1 MSHKIFRLMTM
12 ALLGCGMMGS
22 SPAYGITVDL
32 DSCRQMA
39 LHNNKLIRVADRQI
53 ESADYLNKAAKAA
66 YLPGLDFNMGYAY
79 NQHQIALLGE
89 DSMLPTMSFDAAT
102 GTYQYNIVKNPT
114 TGEPVVNPST
124 GTYIP
129 TEVAVIPKEALTYD
143 VRNVFAGAL
152 TLTQPVYMGGAI
164 RAMNEITRYAGE
176 LAKSMRNTAAQ
187 DVIFAV
193 DEAYWQVVS
202 LKEKKRLADSFV
214 CLVDTFLYNVNAMYK
229 EGVATKSD
237 ILTVQVKSN
246 EAAIAQTKVNNGLSL
261 SRMAL
266 AQICGLPVDS
276 ELQLSDEALRD
287 EPKDMPPLT
296 YNMEDVYA
304 ARQDLLSLRHGIS
317 IYEQKEKLALSE
329 MLPKVALV
337 GAYTFSNPNTING
350 FKKEWGGGFSVGATL
365 TVPLWHWGGNYNKY
379 KAAKVETSAQRL
391 LLDEAQEKVN
401 LQVSQARYKYEEA
414 YKTYR
419 MTVTNQEKAD
429 ENLRQAELGFKEGVL
444 TTDDVIAAQTA
455 WLQAHSESIDAEIS
469 IRLCDV
475 YLSKVLGKMNY

>member
-39 LHNNKLIRVADRQI
+39 LHNNKLIRIADRQI
-53 ESADYLNKAAKAA
+53 ESAGYLNKAAKAA
-66 YLPGLDFNMGYAY
+66 YLPGFDFNMGYAY

>member
-114 TGEPVVNPST
+114 TGEPMVNPST

>member
-1 MSHKIFRLMTM
+1 MTM

-39 LHNNKLIRVADRQI
+39 LHNNKLIRIADRQI
-53 ESADYLNKAAKAA
+53 ESAGYLNKAAKAA
-66 YLPGLDFNMGYAY
+66 YLPGFDFNMGYAY

>member
-1 MSHKIFRLMTM
+1 MTM

>member
-1 MSHKIFRLMTM
+1 MTM

-114 TGEPVVNPST
+114 TGEPMVNPST